1 MPMPRG
7 TKKSDKTRAYQTKY
21 DAENYK
27 TAACK
32 LRIEDYEKFDTYA
45 KRLGGTVS
53 SLLKAYINDCIK
65 D

>member
-32 LRIEDYEKFDTYA
+32 IRIDKYEKLQAYA
-45 KRLGGTVS
+45 ISQGKNVS
-53 SLLKAYINDCIK
+53 SLLMEYINSCIGE
-65 D
+65 